1 MKDGFLKAAALSP
14 ALRVADCVYN
24 AGQIVRE
31 LQAAAA
37 RGVKLAVF
45 PEFCLTGYTCG
56 DLFLQHTLQQGA
68 LEGLQTVLDVSR
80 ELDTVVLVGLPL
92 LVRGKLYNC
101 AAVLCRGRVLGLVPK
116 TCLPN
121 YGEFYEKRQFTAG
134 SAEIETVTVCGQ
146 EVPFGTSLLFRCRQM
161 PSFVLGVELCEDL
174 WSALPPSTFHALAGA
189 TVIANLSASDETVG
203 KAEYRRALVENQSAR
218 LLCSYLYASAG
229 HGESTQ
235 DMVFAGH
242 DLIAENGTLL
252 AEAAPFAGGH
262 AETEIDC
269 QRMEAERARNT
280 SFEPACE
287 GYQTVEFDLPLTET
301 VLTRWVDPTPF
312 IPHNEQL
319 RVQRCELILKM
330 QADGLAKRLEHA
342 RAKTAVIGISG
353 GLDSC
358 LALLVAVRAMKQLG
372 RPVSDVLAVTMPCF
386 GTTKRT
392 RSNAEILCDELQVS
406 FTEIDIANTVHSH
419 FADIGQDENVLDVT
433 YENGQ
438 ARVRTLELMDTA
450 NRTGGLVVGTGDL
463 SELALG
469 WATYNGDHMSMYGVN
484 AGVPKTL
491 VRHLVRYEADIAAT
505 PALREVLLDILD
517 TPVSPELLPAR
528 DNGEIAQRTEDLV
541 GPYELHDFYLY
552 YVLRFGFGPAKIF
565 RLAKA
570 AFAGRPEYPDEVL
583 YRWLRNFYWRFFA
596 QQFKRSCLPDGPK
609 IGSVTLSPRGDWR
622 MPSDACAALWLAEL
636 EQLFPQKG

>member
-1 MKDGFLKAAALSP
+1 MKDGFLKAAAFSP
-14 ALRVADCVYN
+14 ALRVADCTYN
-24 AGQIVRE
+24 AQQILADV
-31 LQAAAA
+31 QAAAA

-56 DLFLQHTLQQGA
+56 DLFLQHTLQTGA
-68 LEGLQTVLDVSR
+68 LDALQTVLDGTR
-80 ELDTVVLVGLPL
+80 TLDTVVMVGLPL
-92 LVRGKLYNC
+92 LIHGKLYNC
-101 AAVLCRGRVLGLVPK
+101 AAVLCRGQLLGLVPK
-116 TCLPN
+116 TYLPN
-121 YGEFYEKRQFTAG
+121 YGEFYEKRQFTPG
-134 SAEIETVTVCGQ
+134 STEVETIIVCGQ
-146 EVPFGTSLLFRCRQM
+146 QVPFGTSLLFRCRSM

-203 KAEYRRALVENQSAR
+203 KAEYRRALVSNQSAR
-218 LLCSYLYASAG
+218 LLCGYLYASAG

-252 AEAAPFAGGH
+252 AETAPFAGGI

-280 SFEPACE
+280 SFELSRD
-287 GYQTVEFDLPLTET
+287 GYTTVEFDLELTET
-301 VLTRWVDPTPF
+301 PLTRWIDPAPF
-312 IPHNEQL
+312 VPGDPKRRAE
-319 RVQRCELILKM
+319 RCELILKM

-342 RAKTAVIGISG
+342 HAKTAVIGISG
-353 GLDSC
+353 G

-372 RPVSDVLAVTMPCF
+372 RPASDVLAVTMPCF
-386 GTTKRT
+386 GTTHRT

-406 FTEIDIANTVHSH
+406 FKEIDIAETVHSH
-419 FADIGQDENVLDVT
+419 FRDIGQNESVLDVT
-433 YENGQ
+433 FENGQ

-491 VRHLVRYEADIAAT
+491 VRHLVHYEADIAAT
-505 PALREVLLDILD
+505 DTLRTVLLDILD
-517 TPVSPELLPAR
+517 TPVSPELLPAK
-528 DNGEIAQRTEDLV
+528 DGEIAQKTEDLV

-552 YVLRFGFGPAKIF
+552 QVLRFGFGPAKIF

-570 AFAGRPEYPDEVL
+570 AFAGRPEYPDNVL
-583 YRWLRNFYWRFFA
+583 YKWLRNFYWRFFA

-609 IGSVTLSPRGDWR
+609 VGSVTLSPRGDWR

-636 EQLFPQKG
+636 EQLSIKD

>member
-14 ALRVADCVYN
+14 SLRVADCNYN
-24 AGQIVRE
+24 ASQIVSQ
-31 LQAAAA
+31 LQDAAA
-37 RGVKLAVF
+37 RGVRLAVF

-56 DLFLQHTLQQGA
+56 DLFLQRTLQQGA
-68 LEGLQTVLDVSR
+68 LDALQTVLDASR
-80 ELDTVVLVGLPL
+80 ELDVVALVGLPL

-101 AAVLCRGRVLGLVPK
+101 AAVLCGGRLLGLVPK
-116 TCLPN
+116 TYLPN
-121 YGEFYEKRQFTAG
+121 YGEFYEKRQFTPG
-134 SAEIETVTVCGQ
+134 STEVENVTVCGQ

-161 PSFVLGVELCEDL
+161 PSFVLGVEICEDL
-174 WSALPPSTFHALAGA
+174 WSARPPSTFHTLAGA

-203 KAEYRRALVENQSAR
+203 KAEYRRALVSNQSAR
-218 LLCSYLYASAG
+218 LLCGYLYASAG

-252 AEAAPFAGGH
+252 AETSPFEGGW
-262 AETEIDC
+262 AETELDC
-269 QRMEAERARNT
+269 QRMESERARNT
-280 SFEPACE
+280 SFEPSAE
-287 GYQTVEFDLPLTET
+287 GYLTVDFDLALTE
-301 VLTRWVDPTPF
+301 
-312 IPHNEQL
+312 
-319 RVQRCELILKM
+319 
-330 QADGLAKRLEHA
+330 
-342 RAKTAVIGISG
+342 TAVIGISG

-372 RPVSDVLAVTMPCF
+372 RPTSDVLAVTMPCF
-386 GTTKRT
+386 GTTHRT
-392 RSNAEILCDELQVS
+392 RSNAEILCDELAVS

-419 FADIGQDENVLDVT
+419 FRDIGQDESVLDVT
-433 YENGQ
+433 FENGQ

-491 VRHLVRYEADIAAT
+491 VRHLVQYEADIAAS
-505 PALREVLLDILD
+505 AELRRVLLDILD
-517 TPVSPELLPAR
+517 TPVSPELLPAK
-528 DNGEIAQRTEDLV
+528 DGEISQKTEDLV

-552 YVLRFGFGPAKIF
+552 YVLRFGFGPSKIF

-570 AFAGRPEYPDEVL
+570 AFAGRAEYPDEVL
-583 YRWLRNFYWRFFA
+583 YKWLRNFYWRFFA

-609 IGSVTLSPRGDWR
+609 VGSVTLSPRGDWR
-622 MPSDACAALWLAEL
+622 MPSDAAAALWLAEL
-636 EQLFPQKG
+636 EQIPLKG

>member
-1 MKDGFLKAAALSP
+1 MNDGFLKAAAFSP
-14 ALRVADCVYN
+14 SLRVADCAYN
-24 AGQIVRE
+24 TSQI
-31 LQAAAA
+31 LSQLKDAAA
-37 RGVKLAVF
+37 RGVRLAVF

-56 DLFLQHTLQQGA
+56 DLFLQRTLQQGA
-68 LEGLQTVLDVSR
+68 LDGLQTLLDASR
-80 ELDTVVLVGLPL
+80 ELDVVALVGLPL

-101 AAVLCRGRVLGLVPK
+101 AAVLCGGRLLGLVPK
-116 TCLPN
+116 TYLPN
-121 YGEFYEKRQFTAG
+121 YGEFYEKRQFTPG
-134 SAEIETVTVCGQ
+134 STEVETVTVCGQ

-161 PSFVLGVELCEDL
+161 PSFVLGVEICEDL

-203 KAEYRRALVENQSAR
+203 KAEYRRTLVSNQSAR
-218 LLCSYLYASAG
+218 LLCGYLYASAG

-252 AEAAPFAGGH
+252 AETSPFEGGW
-262 AETEIDC
+262 AETELDC
-269 QRMEAERARNT
+269 QRMESERARNT
-280 SFEPACE
+280 SFEPSTE
-287 GYQTVEFDLPLTET
+287 GYLTVDFDLALTET
-301 VLTRWVDPTPF
+301 PLSRWVDPTPF
-312 IPHNEQL
+312 IPHDE
-319 RVQRCELILKM
+319 RRRAERCELILKM

-342 RAKTAVIGISG
+342 HAKTAVIGISG

-372 RPVSDVLAVTMPCF
+372 RPTSDVLAVTMPCF
-386 GTTKRT
+386 GTTRRT
-392 RSNAEILCDELQVS
+392 RSNAEILCDELAVS

-419 FADIGQDENVLDVT
+419 FKDIGQDEQVLDIT
-433 YENGQ
+433 FENGQ

-491 VRHLVRYEADIAAT
+491 VRHLVRYEADIAAS
-505 PALREVLLDILD
+505 AELRRVLLDILD
-517 TPVSPELLPAR
+517 TPVSPELLPAK
-528 DNGEIAQRTEDLV
+528 DGEIAQKTEDLV

-565 RLAKA
+565 RLAKK
-570 AFAGRPEYPDEVL
+570 AFAGRAEYPDKVL

-609 IGSVTLSPRGDWR
+609 VGSVTLSPRGDWR
-622 MPSDACAALWLAEL
+622 MPSDAAAALWLAEL
-636 EQLFPQKG
+636 EQIPLKG

>member
-14 ALRVADCVYN
+14 SLRVADCVYN
-24 AGQIVRE
+24 TQQI
-31 LQAAAA
+31 LQDLQKAAA

-68 LEGLQTVLDVSR
+68 LAGLQTLLDGSR
-80 ELDTVVLVGLPL
+80 ELDVLALVGLPL
-92 LVRGKLYNC
+92 MVHGKLYNC
-101 AAVLCRGRVLGLVPK
+101 AAVFCHGKLLGIVPK
-116 TCLPN
+116 TYLPN
-121 YGEFYEKRQFTAG
+121 YGEFYEKRQFTPG
-134 SAEIETVTVCGQ
+134 STEIETITVCGQ
-146 EVPFGTSLLFRCRQM
+146 DVPFGTSLLFACRQM

-218 LLCSYLYASAG
+218 LLCGYLYASAA

-252 AEAAPFAGGH
+252 SEAKPFEGGI
-262 AETEIDC
+262 AETELDC
-269 QRMEAERARNT
+269 QRMESERARNT
-280 SFEPACE
+280 SFEPSRD
-287 GYQTVEFDLPLTET
+287 GYLTVSFDLEPVETE
-301 VLTRWVDPTPF
+301 LTRWVDPTPF
-312 IPHNEQL
+312 IPHN
-319 RVQRCELILKM
+319 VQKRAERCELILKM

-342 RAKTAVIGISG
+342 HAKTAVIGISG

-358 LALLVAVRAMKQLG
+358 LALLVAVRAMKQLN
-372 RPVSDVLAVTMPCF
+372 RPTTDVLAVTMPCF

-392 RSNAEILCDELQVS
+392 RSNAEILCDELGVS
-406 FTEIDIANTVHSH
+406 FSEIDIANTVHSH
-419 FADIGQDENVLDVT
+419 FADIGQDESVLDVT
-433 YENGQ
+433 FENGQ

-450 NRTGGLVVGTGDL
+450 NHTGGLVVGTGDL

-505 PALREVLLDILD
+505 ETLKTVLLDILD
-517 TPVSPELLPAR
+517 TPVSPELLPAK
-528 DNGEIAQRTEDLV
+528 DGEITQKTEDLV

-552 YVLRFGFGPAKIF
+552 HVLRFGFGPAKIF

-583 YRWLRNFYWRFFA
+583 YKWLRNFYWRFFA

-636 EQLFPQKG
+636 EQIPLKG

>member
-14 ALRVADCVYN
+14 SLRVADCNYN
-24 AGQIVRE
+24 ASQIVSQ
-31 LQAAAA
+31 LQDAAA
-37 RGVKLAVF
+37 RGVRLAVF

-56 DLFLQHTLQQGA
+56 DLFLQRTLQQGA
-68 LEGLQTVLDVSR
+68 LDALQTVLDASR
-80 ELDTVVLVGLPL
+80 ELDVVALVGLPL

-101 AAVLCRGRVLGLVPK
+101 AAVLCGGRLLGLVPK
-116 TCLPN
+116 TYLPN
-121 YGEFYEKRQFTAG
+121 YGEFYEKRQFTPG
-134 SAEIETVTVCGQ
+134 STEVETVTVCGQ

-161 PSFVLGVELCEDL
+161 PSFVLGVEICEDL

-203 KAEYRRALVENQSAR
+203 KAEYRRTLVSNQSAR
-218 LLCSYLYASAG
+218 LLCGYLYASAG

-252 AEAAPFAGGH
+252 AETSPFEGGW
-262 AETEIDC
+262 AETELDC
-269 QRMEAERARNT
+269 QRMESERARNT
-280 SFEPACE
+280 SFEPSAE
-287 GYQTVEFDLPLTET
+287 GYLTVDFDLTLTET
-301 VLTRWVDPTPF
+301 PLSRWVDPTPF
-312 IPHNEQL
+312 VPHDE
-319 RVQRCELILKM
+319 RRRAERCELILKM

-342 RAKTAVIGISG
+342 HAKTAVIGISG

-372 RPVSDVLAVTMPCF
+372 RPTSDVLAVTMPCF
-386 GTTKRT
+386 GTTRRT
-392 RSNAEILCDELQVS
+392 RSNAEILCDELAVS

-419 FADIGQDENVLDVT
+419 FKDIGQDEQVLDVT
-433 YENGQ
+433 FENGQ

-491 VRHLVRYEADIAAT
+491 VRHLVQYEADIAAS
-505 PALREVLLDILD
+505 AELRRVLLDILD
-517 TPVSPELLPAR
+517 TPVSPELLPAK
-528 DNGEIAQRTEDLV
+528 DGEIAQKTEDLV

-570 AFAGRPEYPDEVL
+570 AFAGRAEYPDEVL

-609 IGSVTLSPRGDWR
+609 VGSVTLSPRGDWR
-622 MPSDACAALWLAEL
+622 MPSDAAAALWLAEL
-636 EQLFPQKG
+636 EQIPLKG